1 MKTLLLALL
10 FLVALYADAPKELRV
25 GIYEN
30 APKIFTDANGN
41 PSGFFVDILN
51 DIAKKEGWSL
61 TYKACQWQECL
72 LMLENGEL
80 DIMPDVAYSKE
91 RERHFLFNK
100 EIVISNW
107 STLFSNKKSKISS
120 ILDLDDKRIAVLENS
135 IQQEQIEES
144 FALFGVKPTLLSVK
158 SFEEAFVLTQSGVV
172 DAAIVNR
179 HFGAQYF
186 EKYNLIESS
195 ILLNPAALKFALTN
209 KAENFEIA
217 QRVDYHLDLIK
228 KDRSSIYY
236 TAERKWL
243 EVKPKIGLPEWFY
256 PFLII
261 ASTLLLLLGS
271 AVLFFRYLVGVKTKK
286 IVQNAHHLQA
296 IENEKAHNY
305 RQVLYSLIAMIEQ
318 RDSYTAGHSQRVARY
333 CGLIAK
339 EMGYDEEEQALL
351 YKAAMLHDIGK
362 IATPDA
368 ILLKPE
374 KLTQTEYAIIQE
386 HVNVGIKILQDVP
399 MFHDILEI
407 IKHHHEKYDGSGYPM
422 GVAKDMIPKLAR
434 VMMVADAFDAMTTNR
449 IYKHKKSTVH
459 AIEEIVELSGRYYHP
474 EVIQAAV
481 IALKE
486 IDTSENV
493 SQTPRTVL
501 EEQRFV
507 YFYKDSLT
515 ELYNAKY
522 LEATLVNNENFR
534 AFQKI
539 VLISLHQFDN
549 YNKKHGWEDG
559 DRVLKEFAALLQ
571 KLFPGKALFRVRAND
586 FIVLLGTQE
595 TIDGKKAEI
604 REFLEAHK
612 LSFDCIVKDAAQNQ
626 INSYE
631 TLKKFL

>member
-10 FLVALYADAPKELRV
+10 FLTTLYANEPKELRV
-25 GIYEN
+25 GLYDN
-30 APKIFTDANGN
+30 APKIFLDAKGN
-41 PSGFFVDILN
+41 PSGFFVEVLDE
-51 DIAKKEGWSL
+51 IAKKENWSL
-61 TYKACQWQECL
+61 TYVACQWRECL

-91 RERHFLFNK
+91 REGHFLFNK

-107 STLFSNKKSKISS
+107 STLFANKKSKIFS
-120 ILDLDDKRIAVLENS
+120 ILDLDEKRIAVLQNS

-144 FALFGVKPTLLSVK
+144 FTLFGVKPLLLSVK
-158 SFEEAFVLTQSGVV
+158 NFEEAFMLTQSGVV

-179 HFGAQYF
+179 HFGAQHF
-186 EKYNLIESS
+186 EKYNLMESS
-195 ILLNPAALKFALTN
+195 ILLNPAALKFALT
-209 KAENFEIA
+209 KRGQSVEIA
-217 QRVDYHLDLIK
+217 QRLDYHLDLMK

-236 TAERKWL
+236 KAEKKWL
-243 EVKPKIGLPEWFY
+243 EVKPKMGLPEWFY

-261 ASTLLLLLGS
+261 AASLLLLLGG
-271 AVLFFRYLVGVKTKK
+271 AVLFFKHLLNIKTKK
-286 IVQNAHHLQA
+286 VVENAHHLQA

-318 RDSYTAGHSQRVARY
+318 RDSYTAGHSQRVAHY
-333 CGLIAK
+333 SGLIAK
-339 EMGYDEEEQALL
+339 EMGYDEAEQTLL
-351 YKAAMLHDIGK
+351 FKAAMLHDIGK

-386 HVNVGIKILQDVP
+386 HVNVGLKILQDVP

-407 IKHHHEKYDGSGYPM
+407 IKHHHEKYDGGGYPT
-422 GVAKDMIPKLAR
+422 GVAGDEIPKLAR

-449 IYKHKKSTVH
+449 IYKHKKSTSQ
-459 AIEEIVELSGRYYHP
+459 AIEEILELSGRFYHP
-474 EVIQAAV
+474 EVTQAAAR
-481 IALKE
+481 ALQE
-486 IDTSENV
+486 VDTSEDI

-522 LEATLVNNENFR
+522 LEATLVNNEDFR

-539 VLISLHQFDN
+539 VVISLHQFDD
-549 YNKKHGWEDG
+549 YNKKYGWEDG
-559 DRVLKEFAALLQ
+559 DKVLKEFAALLQ
-571 KLFPGKALFRVRAND
+571 KLFANKGLFRVRAND
-586 FIVLLGTQE
+586 FIILLSAQE
-595 TIDGKKAEI
+595 SIDEKKAEI
-604 REFLEAHK
+604 REFLEAHE
-612 LSFDCIVKDAAQNQ
+612 LSFDCTFYDAVQNQ

-631 TLKKFL
+631 ALKKFL